1 MAKAR
6 IFENQDSKDFCV
18 LNYDDED
25 VRSLSDN
32 VKAKKIFFSR
42 KKSLECGIYL
52 DEDKNIIVNINEKIT
67 LFK

>member
-1 MAKAR
+1 MEAYMEAKAR

-32 VKAKKIFFSR
+32 VKAKKNILFQEKKFRVWNIFR
-42 KKSLECGIYL
+42 
-52 DEDKNIIVNINEKIT
+52 
-67 LFK
+67 